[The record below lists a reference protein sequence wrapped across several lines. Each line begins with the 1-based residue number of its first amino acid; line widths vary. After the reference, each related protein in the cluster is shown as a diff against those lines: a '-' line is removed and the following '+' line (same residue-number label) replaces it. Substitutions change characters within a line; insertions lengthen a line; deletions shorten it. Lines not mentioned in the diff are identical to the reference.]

1 MDPATVRRFLRPLIL
16 LRRHTRHPFE
26 ELAEERRVGEVQLVG
41 YLVGEQVAVLQQHL
55 RFEDD
60 GLVDPLHD
68 GASADVADDGTQVTG
83 RQAEAVGVEGGGALC
98 LAVLVDQRDETSEQF
113 LVARGAEQ
121 FVTSAVG
128 LR

>member
-41 YLVGEQVAVLQQHL
+41 YLIGEQVAVLQQYFG
-55 RFEDD
+55 FEDD

-68 GASADVADDGTQVTG
+68 GASADVADDGTQVAG
-83 RQAEAVGVEGGGALC
+83 RQAEAVGVEGSGTLRF
-98 LAVLVDQRDETSEQF
+98 AVLVDQRDES
-113 LVARGAEQ
+113 AEQ
-121 FVTSAVG
+121 FFLT
-128 LR
+128 